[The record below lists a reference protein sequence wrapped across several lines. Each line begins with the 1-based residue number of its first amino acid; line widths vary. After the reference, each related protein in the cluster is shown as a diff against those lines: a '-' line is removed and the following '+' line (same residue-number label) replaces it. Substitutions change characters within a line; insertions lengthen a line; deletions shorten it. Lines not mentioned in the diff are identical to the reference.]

1 MVYKLICLFK
11 NMSESSLI
19 NKLVRGDSLVP
30 FEPGAIPLIEV
41 SPLDLSDVR
50 GRTMMITENGE

>member
-1 MVYKLICLFK
+1 
-11 NMSESSLI
+11 MSESSLI